1 MQDSRPQRIIQAI
14 HLGKKIHDLEHQ
26 LDPLLLE
33 QKDRQTEI
41 NGLNRELDLLWL
53 EVGKLK
59 HASGE

>member
-1 MQDSRPQRIIQAI
+1 MQDSRSPRIIQAI
-14 HLGKKIHDLEHQ
+14 HLGKQIYDLEHQ

-33 QKDRQTEI
+33 HFDRQTEI
-41 NGLNRELDLLWL
+41 HRMNRELDLLWL